1 MKLYDLELSGNCY
14 KVRLFLSLLD
24 IDYELVPVDFM
35 GKQHKSPEFLKLNP
49 LGQIPVLE
57 DGDLVLRDS
66 QAILVYLAKKYGGED
81 WFPTD
86 AVGIGIVTQWLST
99 AANEIARGPADAR
112 VGTKFGFGIDVIAA
126 QKKAQPIL
134 NLIEQHLNKS
144 KNHWLALN
152 RPTIADIACFPYIAL
167 APEGGISLENYPA
180 INKWCNQIKKLP
192 NFLEISG
199 IRK

>member
-1 MKLYDLELSGNCY
+1 
-14 KVRLFLSLLD
+14 
-24 IDYELVPVDFM
+24 M
-35 GKQHKSPEFLKLNP
+35 GKQHKTPEFLQLNP
-49 LGQIPVLE
+49 LGQIPVLK

-66 QAILVYLAKKYGGED
+66 QAILVYLAKKYGGEA
-81 WFPTD
+81 WFPSN
-86 AVGIGIVTQWLST
+86 AAGMGIVTQWLLT
-99 AANEIARGPADAR
+99 AVNEIARGSADAR

-144 KNHWLALN
+144 KNQWLALN
-152 RPTIADIACFPYIAL
+152 RPTIADIACFTYIAL

>member
-1 MKLYDLELSGNCY
+1 M
-14 KVRLFLSLLD
+14 
-24 IDYELVPVDFM
+24 
-35 GKQHKSPEFLKLNP
+35 
-49 LGQIPVLE
+49 
-57 DGDLVLRDS
+57 
-66 QAILVYLAKKYGGED
+66 
-81 WFPTD
+81 
-86 AVGIGIVTQWLST
+86 GIVTQWLST

-126 QKKAQPIL
+126 QKKAEPIL
-134 NLIEQHLNKS
+134 NLIEQHLSQTENQ
-144 KNHWLALN
+144 WLALN